1 MKLKKILEKAKKE
14 LFKKLNETINKRR
27 LNKIKK
33 IQKDLLI
40 IAITKIFL
48 KRSKNGFEEIMDYL
62 KNILYKNKIEAILKV
77 SNKVYENG
85 FRKHFYLLLDNIKQK
100 RKFNQTKLLT
110 PQFII
115 KLDNILTNKRRNM
128 AFYFILIF
136 SVSNYII

>member
-128 AFYFILIF
+128 VFYFILIF